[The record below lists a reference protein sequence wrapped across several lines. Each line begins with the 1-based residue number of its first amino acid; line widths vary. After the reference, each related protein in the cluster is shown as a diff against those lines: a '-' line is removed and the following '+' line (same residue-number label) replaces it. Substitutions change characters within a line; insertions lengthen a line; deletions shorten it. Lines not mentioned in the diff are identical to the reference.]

1 MIQSA
6 TLSVNEKRYFH
17 RFSKK
22 EIEVPLNLL
31 DWIQS
36 QKESVKM
43 YWLGRD
49 GEEIAAVGSVLD
61 LLEVPV
67 FDLSNESPAFFFG
80 GHAFFPEREE
90 KDLMWKDFP
99 KIRFFLPKLLL
110 SRKNGILTC
119 TTNSINSLLEEV
131 EIFPPSMKTHS
142 SKWEDSVHLPAKP
155 DWKNLVE
162 KSLEKM
168 QASLLEKVVL
178 ARRTTKEGQID
189 PFTLLAKLPKMGA
202 ISFALQ
208 FREGSTFI
216 GTTPER
222 LYKRDGSHLETE
234 AVAGTRKRGETQDE
248 DEKLTSELLEDAKE
262 KSEFAFV
269 KKSIEES
276 LSPLCKQ
283 LQCLPEDTVL
293 QTPRV
298 QHLHNV
304 YEAAL
309 NENTTDAK
317 ILKALHPTAAM
328 GGTPRTF
335 ALEHIYEEEPFERG
349 WYAAPL
355 GYCSQEKAEFAVG
368 IRSALCEKNAI
379 HFFAGTGIVEASDP
393 EKEWDELQHKISHWS
408 SV

>member
-1 MIQSA
+1 MVESA
-6 TLSVNEKRYFH
+6 TLSVNGNRYFH
-17 RFSKK
+17 RFSKTV
-22 EIEVPLNLL
+22 IEEPLNLL

-36 QKESVKM
+36 QKEPVKM

-49 GEEIAAVGSVLD
+49 GEEMAACGSVLD
-61 LLEVPV
+61 LSQVPA
-67 FDLSNESPAFFFG
+67 FDKNNESPATFFG
-80 GHAFFPEREE
+80 GHAFFPEKKE
-90 KDLMWKDFP
+90 KDLIWKDFP
-99 KIRFFLPKLLL
+99 KIRFFLPKILLF
-110 SRKNGILTC
+110 RKSGILTL

-131 EIFPPSMKTHS
+131 EIFPPSTKTLS
-142 SKWEDSVHLPAKP
+142 SKWKDSVHLPAKP
-155 DWKNLVE
+155 DWRNLVE

-189 PFTLLAKLPKMGA
+189 PFDLLAKLPKMGA

-208 FREGSTFI
+208 FEEGSTFI

-222 LYKRDGSHLETE
+222 LYKRDGNHLETE
-234 AVAGTRKRGETQDE
+234 AIAGTRKKGETPEE
-248 DEKLTSELLEDAKE
+248 DEKLARELFEDAKE

-276 LSPLCKQ
+276 LSPLCDQ
-283 LQCLPEDTVL
+283 LKCSPDDDVL
-293 QTPRV
+293 KTPRV

-304 YEAAL
+304 YDGTL
-309 NENTTDAK
+309 NGSADDAK
-317 ILKALHPTAAM
+317 ILQALHPTAAM
-328 GGTPRTF
+328 GGTPRPF

-355 GYCSQEKAEFAVG
+355 GYCSQKKAEFAVG
-368 IRSALCEKNAI
+368 IRSCLCEKDAV

-393 EKEWDELQHKISHWS
+393 EKEWEELQHKISHWS